1 MGKLAD
7 LIAEKFG
14 CKTREEESPLG
25 AAAIAVAAPFL
36 LSHPDRL
43 AWVFVNLS
51 PNPIFL
57 GLTDGVTANNGI
69 EAQPNGGFVSFWY
82 GEDYTLV
89 GRQWWMIA
97 PAGASFIYVLE
108 IIASEEEA

>member
-7 LIAEKFG
+7 LLLEKFASQ
-14 CKTREEESPLG
+14 TREEESPLG

-36 LSHPDRL
+36 LPRPDRL

-51 PNPIFL
+51 VNNIYL
-57 GLTDGVTANNGI
+57 GLTAGVTANNGI
-69 EAQPNGGFVSFWY
+69 LVQPNGGVVSMFY
-82 GEDYTLV
+82 GEDFTLV

-108 IIASEEEA
+108 IIGN